1 MYYIFLIDILNII
14 INKPTT
20 TTKKHKNRNKTLK
33 LRHVDGI
40 ESGSLGKLAV
50 IKDLHGD
57 NDLIVIGGS
66 SAKTAMTIQ
75 SAASNLSYKLNPH
88 VSISA
93 SWLENFRNEEE
104 SSSQLTKHRL
114 TMSINSVNNKIA
126 PISHNN
132 SNNKDS
138 NNLKNDLKRQSLKSK
153 SFGDSKWYSFIQHYF
168 DSLCWLILT
177 IKSNFIWIHILYN
190 FCCPNRCLSDVLW
203 TYLYV
208 YFFVNFKDSNC
219 IIKRFIFKLNK
230 KSYINKLKI
239 LIY

>member
-1 MYYIFLIDILNII
+1 LYYIFLIDILNII

-153 SFGDSKWYSFIQHYF
+153 SFGDSK
-168 DSLCWLILT
+168 
-177 IKSNFIWIHILYN
+177 
-190 FCCPNRCLSDVLW
+190 
-203 TYLYV
+203 
-208 YFFVNFKDSNC
+208 
-219 IIKRFIFKLNK
+219 
-230 KSYINKLKI
+230 
-239 LIY
+239 